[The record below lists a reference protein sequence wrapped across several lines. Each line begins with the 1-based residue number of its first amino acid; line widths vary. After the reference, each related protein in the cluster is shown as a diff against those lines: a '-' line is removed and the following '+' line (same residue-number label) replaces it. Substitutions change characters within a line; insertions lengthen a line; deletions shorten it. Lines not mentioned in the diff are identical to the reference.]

1 MVKYGSA
8 FEHNGRCSEQQRQ
21 VLFYG
26 IYLFIYL
33 FIYLYIYLFIYLI
46 NYFFVAEISDINEI
60 GPDSW

>member
-33 FIYLYIYLFIYLI
+33 IIH
-46 NYFFVAEISDINEI
+46 FFVAEISDINEI
-60 GPDSW
+60 CPDSW